1 MEVSLAQNTAARRT
15 KDTIITRLADFT
27 AQTKY
32 EDLPP
37 EAVEESKRI
46 ILDSIGCALAG
57 ATSEK
62 GKGGL
67 ALARQFGGVAE
78 ATVIGFGDKVSV
90 WGAAFANGE
99 LINSLDYD
107 ALLFPGHL
115 TPFMLPAYLA
125 AAESR
130 HSSGK
135 ELLLTNALAHEISH
149 RIGRAMTY
157 LRDINNGREA
167 FPPVFGY
174 SCSIFGGAAGVG
186 RIKGFDAGLLADAMG
201 MAGQIS
207 PAHSMTAWAKH
218 TPSTL
223 AKYLVAGWL
232 AQGCL
237 TAASLAELR
246 YRGDID
252 ILEGEFGYWRYM
264 GSTKWEPQLITDQL
278 GKEWRFQAG
287 QIYKPYPHCRVMHG
301 PFDCLLYILE
311 ENDIKPEEIESI
323 TIWGDNVCDEPIWT
337 SPIVETQADA
347 QFSMAHGV
355 SVAAHRIPPGP
366 EWQDYET
373 IMSPSVLALME
384 RITIKPH
391 PGFVDAILKE
401 PLSRMSKAEVK
412 ARGKTFTEERRYP
425 KGTPSPQPETFM
437 TNEELIAKFK
447 HNAQRILPWHKIDAA
462 VEAVMEIEHMDDVSR
477 LMNLVAI

>member
-1 MEVSLAQNTAARRT
+1 MAVSTAKSIEAKRNRE
-15 KDTIITRLADFT
+15 TIITRLADFAART
-27 AQTKY
+27 RY

-37 EAVEESKRI
+37 DAVEESKRI
-46 ILDSIGCALAG
+46 ILDSVGCALGG

-67 ALARQFGGVAE
+67 AMARRYGGAPE
-78 ATVIGFGDKVSV
+78 ARVIGFGDRVSV

-125 AAESR
+125 EAENSR
-130 HSSGK
+130 SSGK
-135 ELLLTNALAHEISH
+135 DLLLINALAHEISH
-149 RIGRAMTY
+149 RIGRALTY
-157 LRDINNGREA
+157 LRDVKNARVA

-174 SCSIFGGAAGVG
+174 SCAIFGGAAGVG
-186 RIKGFDAGLLADAMG
+186 KLKGFDAGLLADALG

-207 PAHSMTAWAKH
+207 PAHAMTAWAKH

-252 ILEGEFGYWRYM
+252 ILEDEFGYWRYM
-264 GSTKWEPQLITDQL
+264 GSTKWEPGLITDRL
-278 GKEWRFQAG
+278 GEEWRFRPG

-301 PFDCLLYILE
+301 PFDCLIYILE
-311 ENDIKPEEIESI
+311 ENDIKPHEIESI
-323 TIWGDNVCDEPIWT
+323 TVWGDNVCDEPIWT
-337 SPIVETQADA
+337 TRIVETQADA

-366 EWQDYET
+366 AWQDYET
-373 IMSPSVLALME
+373 IMSPSVLSLME
-384 RITIKPH
+384 RITVLPH
-391 PGFVDAILKE
+391 PGFVEALLKE

-412 ARGKTFTEERRYP
+412 ARGKTFTEERRFP
-425 KGTPSPQPETFM
+425 KGTPSPDPDTFM

-447 HNAQRILPWHKIDAA
+447 NNAQRILPWHKID
-462 VEAVMEIEHMDDVSR
+462 EAVNTIMDMEHLDDVSR
-477 LMNLVAI
+477 LMRTVSI